1 MKSKVLYLVFLFL
14 GVTSCLK
21 HQADGVQVLDVAK
34 FEKKMA
40 QPDVQLVDVRTPEE
54 FNEGHLEN
62 ALNID
67 FTNDDFDDKVASL
80 DKNKPVMLYC
90 KAGGRSAKAA
100 SKLKELGFKNIT
112 DLEGGILNWTSE
124 NKPIVK

>member
-1 MKSKVLYLVFLFL
+1 MKSKVLYLVLLFL

-21 HQADGVQVLDVAK
+21 HQGDGVQVLDVAK

-124 NKPIVK
+124 NKPVVK